1 MGMFAR
7 LDIRR
12 LTVFALLALTCL
24 LLFVGLTNMAWCM
37 PALHSALIFATALGT
52 WWLARDDLAL
62 NKGGAGTRLVLTGVS
77 LGLGLTWASA
87 GLVAVLD
94 VAQGAQWTTGESAQ
108 VLRQFIEDVAR
119 HWTPLGLV
127 ASFIGTGLTLILD
140 EIGRS
145 PSGRD
150 QQTGRDQTG
159 SNQQTR

>member
-1 MGMFAR
+1 VDVGLFGR

-37 PALHSALIFATALGT
+37 PALHSALIFATALCT

-62 NKGGAGTRLVLTGVS
+62 NKGGAGTRLVLTGIS
-77 LGLGLTWASA
+77 LGLGLTWAGA
-87 GLVAVLD
+87 GLVAILD
-94 VAQGAQWTTGESAQ
+94 VAHGAQWTAGEFAP
-108 VLRQFIEDVAR
+108 VLRRFIEDVAR

-127 ASFIGTGLTLILD
+127 ASFIATGLTLILD

-150 QQTGRDQTG
+150 QPTGRG
-159 SNQQTR
+159 QQTR